1 MDTARSV
8 LFLNSIN
15 KYLLNT
21 NCVPGT
27 VLGAGIP
34 IGNKGNEVSILKDLS
49 GEDGPNTRKQ
59 THKINPNCGKSYERN
74 KHMVEIENQQQCL
87 L

>member
-1 MDTARSV
+1 M
-8 LFLNSIN
+8 
-15 KYLLNT
+15 
-21 NCVPGT
+21 PGT

-34 IGNKGNEVSILKDLS
+34 IGKKGNEVSILKDLS

-87 L
+87 LQIKWSEKEIVFKTRHKA